1 MIIITSLFSL
11 VVEHSLSKREVIG
24 SIPVGGSLFLYHIK
38 KKKKFYDISIIL
50 YIFLNLDN
58 NKELYLS
65 EKITTIKISLNLFLF
80 SK

>member
-24 SIPVGGSLFLYHIK
+24 SIPVGGSLFLYHI